1 MVYATILVAL
11 ILIFCLVR
19 IYFLNSEIRDLDK
32 GASDFLHRIQSWQAA
47 VSIRA
52 ETVTSEVP
60 KDVQEAQTEYEWAI
74 NARDSK
80 KESRTI
86 WFGASALALVALI
99 AGIVALVQK

>member
-1 MVYATILVAL
+1 MIYATIFVAL

-32 GASDFLHRIQSWQAA
+32 GAGDFLRRIQTWQ
-47 VSIRA
+47 SS
-52 ETVTSEVP
+52 VTSRSETSTIEVP

-80 KESRTI
+80 KESRTV
-86 WFGASALALVALI
+86 WFGASVLALVAFI
-99 AGIVALVQK
+99 AAIVALIQK